1 MHTIESKFVIGPK
14 HVPISGVLCI
24 FQPKNVA
31 CWGSEKVNTADWYMA
46 PVICWF
52 GKLAAED
59 CCSDAADFESN
70 LF

>member
-1 MHTIESKFVIGPK
+1 MHFSA
-14 HVPISGVLCI
+14 HVT
-24 FQPKNVA
+24 
-31 CWGSEKVNTADWYMA
+31 CWDSEKVNTADWYMA

-52 GKLAAED
+52 GKLAAEE